1 MRTAEQLDRM
11 RQENMDYF
19 GFGPRAMRRIKV
31 CAHCGAMSPST
42 QWFCRECGKRLPRN
56 TLFQLYKEQHKS
68 CPTCETVI
76 ASSYH
81 YCPQCG
87 TMLEGIGE
95 PPSEG
100 GGGL

>member
-42 QWFCRECGKRLPRN
+42 QWFCRECGKRLPRD
-56 TLFQLYKEQHKS
+56 TLFQFYQSRHKS
-68 CPTCETVI
+68 CPTCETVVV
-76 ASSYH
+76 SSYH

-95 PPSEG
+95 PPAEG